1 MKIKQLFEKTRNGY
15 VPFTAEIKIEDI
27 EGLKD
32 KLGGLKDKLDDLQV
46 DLDDKVSKQG
56 DIITGDLTVTKKDD
70 DTGGTVNAKQFT
82 STKGSARSRYKTN
95 IDSEHIEVSHSIITG
110 GSSVSGRVYKTNI
123 TPEYVE
129 SVSFVKHNATGTDL
143 LAGDGNVAT
152 PIENSDIDSIIV

>member
-1 MKIKQLFEKTRNGY
+1 MKIKQLFEKTRSGY
-15 VPFTAEIKIEDI
+15 VPFTAEIKVEDI

-32 KLGGLKDKLDDLQV
+32 KLDGLKDKLDDLQV

-56 DIITGDLTVTKKDD
+56 DTVTGDLTITQKADGS
-70 DTGGTVNAKQFT
+70 GGTVNAKKFT
-82 STKGSARSRYKTN
+82 SAKGPSRNRYETN
-95 IDSEHIEVSHSIITG
+95 VDSEHIEVSHSIITG

>member
-15 VPFTAEIKIEDI
+15 VPFTAEIKVEDI
-27 EGLKD
+27 E
-32 KLGGLKDKLDDLQV
+32 GLKDKLDDLQV

-56 DIITGDLTVTKKDD
+56 DTITGDLTVTKKDD
-70 DTGGTVNAKQFT
+70 GTGGTVNAKQFT
-82 STKGSARSRYKTN
+82 STKGTLRNHYETN

>member
-1 MKIKQLFEKTRNGY
+1 MKIKQLFEKTRSGY
-15 VPFTAEIKIEDI
+15 VPFIAEIKVEDI

-32 KLGGLKDKLDDLQV
+32 KLDGLKDKLDDLQV

-56 DIITGDLTVTKKDD
+56 DTVTGDLTITQKADGS
-70 DTGGTVNAKQFT
+70 GGTVNAKKFT
-82 STKGSARSRYKTN
+82 SAKGPSRNRYETN
-95 IDSEHIEVSHSIITG
+95 VDSEHIEVSHSIITG